1 MPNASTDTEQCV
13 ATILTR
19 LQLAVTAHQA
29 RIVKVL
35 APGEALERRERDS
48 EHRTPAVT
56 PGTAQPSVPS
66 ELRALCSY
74 FGIDVE
80 IDTAGGHAV
89 LREARRVCEQ
99 VPSWQ
104 QAQHAALAKLELTSA
119 PMIAAMGAACT
130 LGNVVRESGVVAAAA
145 VDTDGSA
152 LSETAHAAA
161 HLLQASCAHELHC
174 ELRQCLNVL
183 RSVQRTLALRAAGWL
198 PPPLPDGSRLDPEA
212 IASGG
217 LPSSAARAVRSARV
231 QLPDASAAMA
241 TAPSAAA
248 AISGVSE
255 GGGAEM
261 ADAGVEMADA
271 GVEIAA
277 ALTLATCPILP
288 PLRPAPLP
296 TIAVS
301 RRLVS
306 LTAELGRVC
315 SHYGNDS
322 AMAAVYGTGKYD
334 ANSVVESKKL
344 RGSEAEAEV
353 AKRLAVAKALPSA
366 LRLVS
371 RCFGSTGAAP
381 SASFAPVL
389 APVLAPSAEE
399 RRAAAA
405 GCAAVALA
413 LHETVSGLEDRILAS
428 AARAYGALG
437 VAHVTPHTHVGRLR
451 CLLLSQGLVIA
462 EPLALPPPLAPKIE
476 PMADEAVREAAMA
489 RKTLKKE
496 PVAPWVEAAAVA
508 AVVEQRA
515 YMRSKEGDKEGAG
528 AGESS
533 LDVPPICAHEL
544 RKRPALLPTL
554 GVWSAV
560 IELVQSEA
568 AAQSIV
574 GEGAAPDEEAALRVA
589 LSTARLGLHASEE
602 GARVAMERELAELS
616 DDLQAEIAEIEER
629 LEEVLA
635 VDLTEA
641 KEQALKTAQA
651 YERQWETAA
660 HDLQPAADKLAE
672 QQHSG
677 GGASPSKF
685 PQPNK
690 AKVEQNRREAEADVH
705 RLLDELRLV
714 ISMRKLREHA
724 AESIHARR
732 LEELHNGTSL
742 AIAASLDKPRETSL
756 GTYDDE
762 PQEDGL
768 ALRSVA
774 EVLEA
779 ERQLSDELRATQK
792 ANASLLDKLDSL
804 QAASKATDQ
813 EHTTFLHGKVR
824 HLLKQHMG
832 VGVEKP
838 PETRWR

>member
-1 MPNASTDTEQCV
+1 VRQAALVLSHLEAYEACTDPTV
-13 ATILTR
+13 AT
-19 LQLAVTAHQA
+19 
-29 RIVKVL
+29 
-35 APGEALERRERDS
+35 
-48 EHRTPAVT
+48 
-56 PGTAQPSVPS
+56 
-66 ELRALCSY
+66 
-74 FGIDVE
+74 
-80 IDTAGGHAV
+80 
-89 LREARRVCEQ
+89 
-99 VPSWQ
+99 
-104 QAQHAALAKLELTSA
+104 ALAQRMTDVMAARPRLDLSA
-119 PMIAAMGAACT
+119 SSFEAGY
-130 LGNVVRESGVVAAAA
+130 
-145 VDTDGSA
+145 SA
-152 LSETAHAAA
+152 S
-161 HLLQASCAHELHC
+161 
-174 ELRQCLNVL
+174 
-183 RSVQRTLALRAAGWL
+183 TLALQLETAL
-198 PPPLPDGSRLDPEA
+198 LSRL
-212 IASGG
+212 
-217 LPSSAARAVRSARV
+217 LAAHIDETLLA
-231 QLPDASAAMA
+231 
-241 TAPSAAA
+241 SAAA
-248 AISGVSE
+248 ATAAATFGAPAMAPTAE
-255 GGGAEM
+255 RGGASS
-261 ADAGVEMADA
+261 ASVG
-271 GVEIAA
+271 AA
-277 ALTLATCPILP
+277 
-288 PLRPAPLP
+288 
-296 TIAVS
+296 
-301 RRLVS
+301 
-306 LTAELGRVC
+306 
-315 SHYGNDS
+315 
-322 AMAAVYGTGKYD
+322 
-334 ANSVVESKKL
+334 
-344 RGSEAEAEV
+344 
-353 AKRLAVAKALPSA
+353 
-366 LRLVS
+366 
-371 RCFGSTGAAP
+371 TGAAP

-560 IELVQSEA
+560 VRTSHELIELREAVRRAKPRLAWVPWLSLLPRLATNAPASDDSGNGGNGGNVGGRPGSASAPPPPPPPTRKLVPGAERLRQSEEALATAKVFLAAVAKDGAAVVRTKGSEAAARCVLQLLEAERHALMLVLLRQRPPHLPSRFPLPPVGGDASDVQLVERSLLASVTLTREADDACRKLERAMAEAPPPYLQQLGDGGGGGLGGGAGRGDAAAHHRVLVAHAEAQLSSALVENAAQIELVQSEA